1 MADRR
6 GALWLVGG
14 VADHRL
20 TVAVGGVPIRLTTV
34 SEEYTHAL
42 ARRFEGFLVADAA
55 PLLDIDID
63 LAEPGSPDPDDD
75 VSVTLDGDCWTIAR
89 SDCRAEVDWLA
100 RRGRIVQPAHAYATD
115 TMLRVVHS
123 VLLAR
128 QGGLLL
134 HASSAIRNGRAYVF
148 FGRSG
153 AGKSTLVGMAPPDA
167 TVLSEEISYVR
178 RDAGGYVG
186 CGTPFTGE
194 LNRRGDNVEAP
205 LAAAYLLV
213 QGDSHRIEPMG
224 PADGLRALLQCVLC
238 FAGDDGVTRGAF
250 TAACSLVEQVP
261 VRRLVF
267 RREPQVWD
275 LIG

>member
-1 MADRR
+1 MR
-6 GALWLVGG
+6 V
-14 VADHRL
+14 
-20 TVAVGGVPIRLTTV
+20 
-34 SEEYTHAL
+34 L
-42 ARRFEGFLVADAA
+42 ARRFEGFVVADAA
-55 PLLDIDID
+55 PFLDIDID
-63 LAEPGSPDPDDD
+63 LVDPGSPDPDDE
-75 VSVTLDGDCWTIAR
+75 VSVTRDGDCWTIAR
-89 SDCRAEVDWLA
+89 SDCRAVVDLRA

-128 QGGLLL
+128 RGGLLL
-134 HASSAIRNGRAYVF
+134 HASSAIRNRRSYVF

-153 AGKSTLVGMAPPDA
+153 AGKSTMVGMAPPDA

-178 RDAGGYVG
+178 RDTGGYAG

-213 QGDSHRIEPMG
+213 QGDAHRIEPLRS
-224 PADGLRALLQCVLC
+224 ADALRALLQCVLC
-238 FAGDDGVTRGAF
+238 FAGDDGVTRETF
-250 TAACSLVEQVP
+250 TAACDLVDRVP
-261 VRRLVF
+261 VQRLVF
-267 RREPQVWD
+267 RRDPGVWD